1 MEHLLKRELKPHL
14 ILTVGIYQIVFI
26 SGKQLFS
33 PVNRNPAPLAPQP
46 GQESLSPDSEWP
58 PWETHSPPQAT
69 QPEFLA
75 FFFFLIVSP
84 HVYISLNS
92 VVSFWFWVL
101 KNSTRWWQSLWLALS
116 LNLSQPCAS
125 KSHSSLLAH
134 AAREFI
140 HSQCDTHWEPDE
152 LMHVKFKF
160 KLKPL
165 PRVKKAL
172 KDRRLS
178 PYW

>member
-1 MEHLLKRELKPHL
+1 MPLLMEHLLKRELKPHL

-75 FFFFLIVSP
+75 FFFFFNSFTTCL
-84 HVYISLNS
+84 YIPEQCCFIL
-92 VVSFWFWVL
+92 VLSF
-101 KNSTRWWQSLWLALS
+101 
-116 LNLSQPCAS
+116 
-125 KSHSSLLAH
+125 
-134 AAREFI
+134 
-140 HSQCDTHWEPDE
+140 
-152 LMHVKFKF
+152 
-160 KLKPL
+160 
-165 PRVKKAL
+165 KK
-172 KDRRLS
+172 
-178 PYW
+178 